1 MSGTAFKC
9 TQCDGQ
15 GQLLID
21 VSADGNGRS
30 FVEKPCPT
38 CNGERMVTKAHL
50 MTAPADFTLEQE
62 DFLPIPVTGAFRAY
76 VSGKVYQRKMTSRQ
90 LYKLAQYALNVAI
103 ETEQYERENDER

>member
-38 CNGERMVTKAHL
+38 CEGERVLTTAQLVTVD
-50 MTAPADFTLEQE
+50 ADYTLEQE
-62 DFLPIPVTGAFRAY
+62 NFLPIPLTGAFRAY
-76 VSGKVYQRKMTSRQ
+76 VDGNLYQRKMTSRQ
-90 LYKLAQYALNVAI
+90 LYKLAQQALNVAI
-103 ETEQYERENDER
+103 ETEKYEEEKK

>member
-38 CNGERMVTKAHL
+38 CEGAGNIPSPEFAALTYLGRIEARQREVEPDRRDDHCTPDRTKSISCSTSAS
-50 MTAPADFTLEQE
+50 
-62 DFLPIPVTGAFRAY
+62 
-76 VSGKVYQRKMTSRQ
+76 SGGVPRRTWCSR
-90 LYKLAQYALNVAI
+90 VAK
-103 ETEQYERENDER
+103 TVR